1 MQLTPITFIA
11 TAFEI
16 NASNDSVVFRNSNL
30 GLQTFPTT
38 TKGIFLKHF
47 QLPNLPQNLEEQ
59 KIYFVKTADSFTR
72 IYTTQE
78 DAEAGT
84 NYYNFTANDTT
95 GYLFQFWSP
104 FTNYPAMTC
113 WHPAAAEL
121 ENVVCCPPVP
131 EVYTDCPNQAT
142 VTYMSQTRTLNLYQ
156 TINYYG
162 SLNTNYFEA
171 GDFDEFPGQVFNLK
185 AQIAFYFKY
194 YGGNIE
200 NQTPT
205 AVINFHGINGTQ
217 FDNRF
222 QIHVTYS
229 ATEDFDK
236 NITLTL
242 DETQFFNTYISR
254 LVDQGFLPESLTFDF
269 SGQITPPP
277 QIKVYMPDAYFENKD
292 EPINLGLIEETLTY
306 DAATLTYWSDL
317 LTYAGIPGRLH
328 FAIPNFYPLTSSGV
342 EFINYGYYFDNY
354 QKFPDL
360 MLNTFANNEFN
371 FYETLNISR
380 QAESNNY
387 YQPANNNI
395 ILFTASDFYNG
406 YANEDYLYPPQFG
419 TSMPQAK
426 SFPTGLNLGETW
438 FDTRVVRNYDPTDPY
453 VLGLIPEFV
462 IRQTSKIV
470 IAFSKWAS
478 GKFLKS
484 NELGSGLGE
493 NPGNLNHYKQS
504 AYFVQ
509 SVHPNAH
516 VTSLGL

>member
-16 NASNDSVVFRNSNL
+16 NASNDSVVYRNSNL

-131 EVYTDCPNQAT
+131 EVYTNCPNQAAT
-142 VTYMSQTRTLNLYQ
+142 SYKSESVTLYNF
-156 TINYYG
+156 TANNYYG
-162 SLNTNYFEA
+162 ALNTTTPVIKNFTDS
-171 GDFDEFPGQVFNLK
+171 GGTTNVLNSSFS
-185 AQIAFYFKY
+185 FYFKDY
-194 YGGNIE
+194 SDG
-200 NQTPT
+200 TVFHKPT
-205 AVINFHGINGTQ
+205 LIINFEATISGVFAWYGAATYTTT
-217 FDNRF
+217 FDYSST
-222 QIHVTYS
+222 ITLSLVKLDIS
-229 ATEDFDK
+229 ATYRE
-236 NITLTL
+236 TLLTA
-242 DETQFFNTYISR
+242 
-254 LVDQGFLPESLTFDF
+254 QGFLPATITLTF
-269 SGQITPPP
+269 SGEVLPPP
-277 QIKVYMPDAYFENKD
+277 QIKVHMPDAYFENKAA
-292 EPINLGLIEETLTY
+292 PINLGLVEETLTY

-317 LTYAGIPGRLH
+317 KTYAGIKGRLH
-328 FAIPNFYPLTSSGV
+328 FAIPNFYPLTSSGI
-342 EFINYGYYFDNY
+342 EFIDSGYKFENQFLYGGSVLYPLGS
-354 QKFPDL
+354 FPDE
-360 MLNTFANNEFN
+360 MLNTFSNADFD
-371 FYETLNISR
+371 FYATVSVSHVYVYELSG
-380 QAESNNY
+380 QSNSLR
-387 YQPANNNI
+387 
-395 ILFTASDFYNG
+395 LFTANDNYGG
-406 YANEDYLYPPQFG
+406 YLDSVKGY
-419 TSMPQAK
+419 
-426 SFPTGLNLGETW
+426 PTGLGLGQTW
-438 FDTRVVRNYDPTDPY
+438 FDSRVIRNMDPASTY
-453 VLGLIPEFV
+453 ALRFGPEFIHRV
-462 IRQTSKIV
+462 PAKIV